1 MSWIGESLIRHC
13 GKRSYYCEIDEIF
26 IQSVTEESKKEFYR
40 HKMAELFKEYL
51 IQLDLFG
58 EGYHLLK

>member
-1 MSWIGESLIRHC
+1 MSWIDESLIKHC
-13 GKRSYYCEIDEIF
+13 SKRYSYSEPDKIRLPK
-26 IQSVTEESKKEFYR
+26 VTEQSKKEFYR